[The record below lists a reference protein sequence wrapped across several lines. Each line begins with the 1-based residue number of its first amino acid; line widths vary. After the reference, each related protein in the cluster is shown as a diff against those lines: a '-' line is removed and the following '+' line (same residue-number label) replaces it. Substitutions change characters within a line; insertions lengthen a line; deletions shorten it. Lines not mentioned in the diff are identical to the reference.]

1 MISSTRTDRGE
12 ASAQAVIA
20 VPVVLLVLWL
30 AIQATVFLHGAN
42 VASAAANEGA
52 AAAARYGSSTGAG
65 ERAISRTLSA
75 LDSSSRASWSVKKA
89 GSVVVATVRLRL
101 PRIVPFFPMT
111 VDRTSRE
118 PIEMFMTE
126 DMR

>member
-52 AAAARYGSSTGAG
+52 AVAARYGSSTGAG

-75 LDSSSRASWSVKKA
+75 LDSSSSASWSVEKA

-101 PRIVPFFPMT
+101 PRIVPFFPRT
-111 VDRTSRE
+111 VARTSRE